1 MLLAIVYQG
10 EFGEARKGKMK
21 AAILLSKVTSSE
33 KSTPSHLLRQ
43 HESLQVCYVRGEL
56 YNEGIK
62 GYLPEKRRRITFG
75 EGATRLHL
83 EE

>member
-1 MLLAIVYQG
+1 VQ
-10 EFGEARKGKMK
+10 EA
-21 AAILLSKVTSSE
+21 LWSE
-33 KSTPSHLLRQ
+33 SEGLGGLR
-43 HESLQVCYVRGEL
+43 HRRGHYESLQVCYARGEL
-56 YNEGIK
+56 DNEGIK

>member
-1 MLLAIVYQG
+1 MLSGAVKLVSKMLAKNAYTPCIRQY
-10 EFGEARKGKMK
+10 EA
-21 AAILLSKVTSSE
+21 
-33 KSTPSHLLRQ
+33 
-43 HESLQVCYVRGEL
+43 LQVCYASGEFD
-56 YNEGIK
+56 NEGIK

>member
-1 MLLAIVYQG
+1 MAL
-10 EFGEARKGKMK
+10 RKHFDLEPFKD
-21 AAILLSKVTSSE
+21 ISSD
-33 KSTPSHLLRQ
+33 LREQ
-43 HESLQVCYVRGEL
+43 HEALQVCYARGEL
-56 YNEGIK
+56 DNEGIK